1 MDDIERIIDEYL
13 REQLEITEDDDD
25 YGVELNLFDAG
36 YLDSVG
42 AMQLIVFIEER
53 FAVEI
58 SQKDIT
64 LYPMNTIEE
73 IASVVRR
80 KKSDVVS

>member
-1 MDDIERIIDEYL
+1 MDDIERMIDEYL